1 MINKKVILTLLPLV
15 LCSSCAS
22 ITNKD
27 ISNYKNLLVLAKNN
41 SDFHTQLHIF
51 PDNTDKGTPKDFVY
65 KSSEDL
71 FTGSY
76 VFYLLMEYDEATFN
90 SELERLSEV
99 EAHFPEDMPTKHIIH
114 YPDEKMYLTISRD
127 NRYEYAKYFEDTH
140 AIAYVSNQLK
150 EWPFSGV
157 PIQYRLGNIKI
168 PPELDDDENTYNLY
182 YSYTFDPELGGL
194 VGAYT
199 IDD

>member
-1 MINKKVILTLLPLV
+1 MMNKKVIITLLPLV

-27 ISNYKNLLVLAKNN
+27 ISNYQSLLASAKNN

-71 FTGSY
+71 LTGSY
-76 VFYLLMEYDEATFN
+76 VFYLLMEYDEATFD
-90 SELERLSEV
+90 SELERLSKV

-150 EWPFSGV
+150 DWPFSGV
-157 PIQYRLGNIKI
+157 PSEYRLGNVKI
-168 PPELDDDENTYNLY
+168 PPELDDGENTYNMY
-182 YSYTFDPELGGL
+182 YSYIFDPELGGL
-194 VGAYT
+194 VGTYT